1 MAVTLSPPS
10 LSFALSS
17 DSFSVEALFCEAFF
31 FCEEGGSFGRCAAF
45 RVAVIFSYRV
55 LSVNGFDYFMES
67 LMIL

>member
-1 MAVTLSPPS
+1 MRP
-10 LSFALSS
+10 
-17 DSFSVEALFCEAFF
+17 SFSVKREAVSDE
-31 FCEEGGSFGRCAAF
+31 CAAF